1 MINKKGIRVVKD
13 KNLVTRFES
22 YLLTERRVAQNTFDA
37 YRRDLDQLF
46 RFLKRKRISLQVV
59 TSQDLKDFLKV
70 LKQEGLAARSMA
82 RKISCFKTFFLYLN
96 EYYDI
101 DNPAEQLIT
110 PKMEKKLPHFFSEKE
125 IEKLFKV
132 ADKDRTELGIRNKVM
147 LYLLY
152 TSGARISELTNL
164 KISNLDFST
173 GFILIPGKG
182 GKERMVPIPKHI
194 MTIVKEYLEVIY
206 PLLTSKA
213 QKGTTDYLFPT
224 YYGKKLRAITRQ
236 SFWMYLKR
244 LAFEAKIKK
253 ELSPHK
259 LRHSLATHLLK
270 NGANLRSLQ
279 MLLGHEQLTTVQI
292 YTHVETSHLRK
303 VYDEKHPRS

>member
-1 MINKKGIRVVKD
+1 MKD
-13 KNLVTRFES
+13 RSLVTKFES

-37 YRRDLDQLF
+37 YSRDLEQLF
-46 RFLKRKRISLQVV
+46 KFLKRQKISLQKAAPA
-59 TSQDLKDFLKV
+59 DLKEYLKL
-70 LKQEGLAARSMA
+70 LKKEGLAARTMA

-110 PKMEKKLPHFFSEKE
+110 PKLETKLPQFFTEKE
-125 IEKLFKV
+125 IEKLFHV
-132 ADKDRTELGIRNKVM
+132 ADQDRSELGIRNKVM

-164 KISNLDFST
+164 KISHIDFLS
-173 GFILIPGKG
+173 GFIKIPGKG
-182 GKERMVPIPKHI
+182 GKERMVPIPEHVLAI
-194 MTIVKEYLEVIY
+194 LKEYLEVIY

-213 QKGTTDYLFPT
+213 EKSTTEYVFPT
-224 YYGKKLRAITRQ
+224 YYAKKLRPMTRQ

-279 MLLGHEQLTTVQI
+279 LLLGHEHLTTVQI

-303 VYDEKHPRS
+303 VYDDKHPRS